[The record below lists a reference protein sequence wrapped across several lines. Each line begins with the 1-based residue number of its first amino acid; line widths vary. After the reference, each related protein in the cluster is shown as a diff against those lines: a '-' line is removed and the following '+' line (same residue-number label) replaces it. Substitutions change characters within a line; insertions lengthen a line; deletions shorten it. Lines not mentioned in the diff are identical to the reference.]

1 MTTIAASF
9 FDGRTARL
17 HPVTVGI
24 VSGRLTVTG
33 EAVRREEPI
42 EAVDITDAIG
52 RTPRLMRFADGA
64 VCEITE
70 IDAFANLLAEHGIRQ
85 SAVSRWERERGWIV
99 ASAAGFILALWLAYR
114 FGVPAMATAA
124 ADALS
129 PAVLQQIGGGALDLL
144 DRTVFDESAL
154 PAGRQQEIAREF
166 RSLELPDLVEP
177 LRPRLTF
184 RRSET
189 LGANALAL
197 PSGVVVVT
205 DGLVTLAKDDR
216 EILAVLAHEAGHI
229 ARRHGVRHLLQSSA
243 ITAFIAW
250 YVGDIS
256 SIVATAPTLLID
268 AKYSR
273 DFEREADD
281 YAAAVLRKNGIPL
294 EHLAN
299 ILQRLETAPREG
311 RTGRSPYPDYLSTHP
326 ATEERLRR
334 LRGQ

>member
-1 MTTIAASF
+1 MAA
-9 FDGRTARL
+9 
-17 HPVTVGI
+17 
-24 VSGRLTVTG
+24 
-33 EAVRREEPI
+33 
-42 EAVDITDAIG
+42 
-52 RTPRLMRFADGA
+52 
-64 VCEITE
+64 
-70 IDAFANLLAEHGIRQ
+70 
-85 SAVSRWERERGWIV
+85 
-99 ASAAGFILALWLAYR
+99 
-114 FGVPAMATAA
+114 AA
-124 ADALS
+124 ADAMS

-154 PAGRQQEIAREF
+154 PAGRQQEIVREF
-166 RSLELPDLVEP
+166 RRLELPDVAATLT
-177 LRPRLTF
+177 PRLTF

-281 YAAAVLRKNGIPL
+281 YAAVVLRTNGIPL
-294 EHLAN
+294 DHLAN
-299 ILQRLETAPREG
+299 ILQRLEAAPRG
-311 RTGRSPYPDYLSTHP
+311 GQTGRSPYPDYLSTHP
-326 ATEERLRR
+326 ATDERLRR